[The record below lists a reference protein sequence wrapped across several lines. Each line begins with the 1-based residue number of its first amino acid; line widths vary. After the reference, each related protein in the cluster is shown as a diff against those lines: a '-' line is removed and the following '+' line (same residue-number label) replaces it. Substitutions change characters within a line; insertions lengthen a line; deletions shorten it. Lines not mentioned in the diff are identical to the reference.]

1 MKVIFLDIDGV
12 LQPGSYQDR
21 FEHLAEVSDL
31 AKKLN
36 VELNNG
42 FDYYKLVGG
51 DKEYDN
57 KQQVNKYDIGAV
69 YWDWHP
75 EAVKLL
81 HEVIDK
87 TGAKIVLS
95 TDWRGR
101 GLEEMRGLID
111 IKGFGKYLY
120 GATYFAAK
128 SYSSTDEK
136 LFTDE
141 EMSKQEQEFREITGN
156 IQNGLGKIYPPIEV
170 GFWERYV
177 NYRTAE
183 VREYLDRHPEITSY
197 VAIDDMYIGVGLDD
211 HFVWSD
217 KGWIRQEHA
226 DKMIEILS
234 KEDGPYPLPAELKTK
249 ELEEW
254 REKRVY
260 HSEYYH

>member
-36 VELNNG
+36 VKLNNG

-128 SYSSTDEK
+128 SYSSTDGE
-136 LFTDE
+136 LFTSE
-141 EMSKQEQEFREITGN
+141 EMSKQEQEFSKITAD

-170 GFWERYV
+170 GYWERYV

-183 VREYLDRHPEITSY
+183 VREYLDRGRM
-197 VAIDDMYIGVGLDD
+197 A
-211 HFVWSD
+211 
-217 KGWIRQEHA
+217 
-226 DKMIEILS
+226 
-234 KEDGPYPLPAELKTK
+234 
-249 ELEEW
+249 
-254 REKRVY
+254 REA
-260 HSEYYH
+260 SISQ

>member
-21 FEHLAEVSDL
+21 FKHIGEVSDL
-31 AKKLN
+31 AKQLN
-36 VELNNG
+36 KELNNG

-120 GATYFAAK
+120 GATYFDAK
-128 SYSSTDEK
+128 PYSSTDGK
-136 LFTDE
+136 LFTWE
-141 EMSKQEQEFREITGN
+141 EMSEQRKEFDKITHDIEYGLRE
-156 IQNGLGKIYPPIEV
+156 IYPPEKG
-170 GFWERYV
+170 GFWDRYV
-177 NYRTAE
+177 EYRTAE
-183 VREYLDRHPEITSY
+183 IREYLDRHPEITSY
-197 VAIDDMYIGVGLDD
+197 VAVDDMYIGVGLDG

-217 KGWIRQEHA
+217 KGRIHQEHA

-234 KEDGPYPLPAELKTK
+234 KEDGPFPLPDNLKTE
-249 ELEEW
+249 ELEAW

-260 HSEYYH
+260 HSQYYH

>member
-12 LQPGSYQDR
+12 LQPGSYQHR
-21 FEHLAEVSDL
+21 FDHMAEVSDL

-36 VELNNG
+36 TELDNG
-42 FDYYKLVGG
+42 FDYYQLVGG

-57 KQQVNKYDIGAV
+57 RQQVNKYDIAAV

-128 SYSSTDEK
+128 PYSSTDGK
-136 LFTDE
+136 LFTWE
-141 EMSKQEQEFREITGN
+141 EMNKQDNEWREITDN
-156 IQNGLGKIYPPIEV
+156 IRTGLNKIYPPIDY
-170 GFWERYV
+170 GFWTRTV
-177 NYRTAE
+177 DYRAAE
-183 VREYLDRHPEITSY
+183 IREYLDRHPEVTSY
-197 VAIDDMYIGVGLDD
+197 VAVDDMYLEVGLNG
-211 HFVWSD
+211 HFVHSD
-217 KGWIRQEHA
+217 KGYIRREHA
-226 DKMIEILS
+226 DKMIEILGQ
-234 KEDGPYPLPAELKTK
+234 EDGPYPLPEELRTE
-249 ELEEW
+249 ELEAW

>member
-12 LQPGSYQDR
+12 LQPGSYQHR
-21 FEHLAEVSDL
+21 FEHLEEVSDL
-31 AKKLN
+31 AKKLT

-120 GATYFAAK
+120 GATYFPAK
-128 SYSSTDEK
+128 SYSSTDGK
-136 LFTDE
+136 LFSDE
-141 EMSKQEQEFREITGN
+141 EMNDQYQEFNKITEVLED
-156 IQNGLGKIYPPIEV
+156 GLRKIYPPVEV
-170 GFWERYV
+170 CHWDRYV

-183 VREYLDRHPEITSY
+183 IREYLDRHPEITSY
-197 VAIDDMYIGVGLDD
+197 VAVDDMYIGIGLDG
-211 HFVWSD
+211 HFVWSE
-217 KGWIRQEHA
+217 KAYIRREHA

-234 KEDGPYPLPAELKTK
+234 KEDGPYPLPAELKTE
-249 ELEEW
+249 ELEAW

-260 HSEYYH
+260 NSPYYH

>member
-42 FDYYKLVGG
+42 FDYYKLVG
-51 DKEYDN
+51 
-57 KQQVNKYDIGAV
+57 
-69 YWDWHP
+69 
-75 EAVKLL
+75 
-81 HEVIDK
+81 
-87 TGAKIVLS
+87 
-95 TDWRGR
+95 
-101 GLEEMRGLID
+101 
-111 IKGFGKYLY
+111 
-120 GATYFAAK
+120 
-128 SYSSTDEK
+128 
-136 LFTDE
+136 
-141 EMSKQEQEFREITGN
+141 
-156 IQNGLGKIYPPIEV
+156 
-170 GFWERYV
+170 
-177 NYRTAE
+177 
-183 VREYLDRHPEITSY
+183 
-197 VAIDDMYIGVGLDD
+197 DDMYIGVCLDD

-226 DKMIEILS
+226 DKMIEILN